1 MLIRYSSNIPRELEK
16 NLVIFKNSLKRIV
29 LGIFF
34 VVMFLENGTIR
45 KDALSA
51 DFTKFWE
58 L

>member
-1 MLIRYSSNIPRELEK
+1 MLIRYSSNLPRELEK
-16 NLVIFKNSLKRIV
+16 NLVIFKNSLKRIA

>member
-1 MLIRYSSNIPRELEK
+1 MLIRYSSNLPRELEK

>member
-1 MLIRYSSNIPRELEK
+1 MLIRYSSNLPRELEK

-34 VVMFLENGTIR
+34 VVMCLENGTIR